1 MDISITSHNTCN
13 TYSIYIEICEDLL
26 FVFLMNPQLL
36 SVVTKIP
43 RLARKPATDYKT
55 ISGLSVTCPES
66 VAEKPR
72 HQVSLWLTQFRW
84 IVIS

>member
-13 TYSIYIEICEDLL
+13 TYSVYIKISEGLL

-43 RLARKPATDYKT
+43 RLDRKPATDYKT

-66 VAEKPR
+66 VAENRAIKL
-72 HQVSLWLTQFRW
+72 VFG
-84 IVIS
+84 